1 MVIKMQNSISPE
13 VKPNGSE
20 RYKPS
25 DWWKRPE
32 RIRTTMKGLKNFG
45 SVIGK
50 TVPGPSSVR
59 QFIWW
64 RESQDTRLQG
74 HLEEEYLVW
83 WEEFRDFFF
92 LLPDKGN
99 LPNSTHSLKHT
110 DTTVNHSAQ
119 TAADHGGLGKR
130 RGQNEESKIKEKA
143 GG

>member
-1 MVIKMQNSISPE
+1 M
-13 VKPNGSE
+13 
-20 RYKPS
+20 S
-25 DWWKRPE
+25 DWWKGPE
-32 RIRTTMKGLKNFG
+32 RIRTTLKGLKNFG

-50 TVPGPSSVR
+50 TVPGPSPVSLFDEGKARTQYSKV
-59 QFIWW
+59 IWKKNIW
-64 RESQDTRLQG
+64 CDEKNLDI
-74 HLEEEYLVW
+74 
-83 WEEFRDFFF
+83 FFC

-119 TAADHGGLGKR
+119 TAADHRGLGKH